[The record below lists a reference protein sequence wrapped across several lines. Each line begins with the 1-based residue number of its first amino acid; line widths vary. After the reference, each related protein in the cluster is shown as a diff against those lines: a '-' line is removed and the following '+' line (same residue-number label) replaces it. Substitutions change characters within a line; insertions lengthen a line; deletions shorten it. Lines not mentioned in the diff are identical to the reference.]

1 MIKMVDEKIQLP
13 EGVPPLRQYY
23 VYLTS
28 GCNLACRH
36 CWLSPKYQPDGGTGG
51 HLDFDLF
58 KLAIDEGL
66 PLGLTNVKLTGG
78 EPLLHP
84 DFTRIVDVLRE
95 KKLGLTIETNGTLMT
110 RELARY
116 LKDNSTL
123 GHVSVSVDGATP
135 EIHDPFRGV
144 KGSFEKACNGIRYL
158 VEAGYRP
165 QVIMSLH
172 SGNVDEIEAL
182 VRLAENLG
190 AGSVK
195 FNLVQPTGRG
205 ETMTERCQLLDI
217 QQLVE
222 LGKWIEFDLERRVS
236 VPLFYSW
243 PIAFYSLHRLLKQ
256 DSNQT
261 CGIFGIVGILSSG
274 DLAMCGIGVEVPE
287 LIYGKLG
294 VNRVADVWY
303 GNPTLAAI
311 RQDLPDKLEGVC
323 RDCLFRNQC
332 LGSCVA
338 ENYYQS
344 HRLTA
349 AFWFCQQAQE
359 GGLFPFERLKNTF
372 VKSRT
377 NNQDHRSSNNTEKEV
392 ATLRKSENRNR
403 H

>member
-1 MIKMVDEKIQLP
+1 MADENIQLP
-13 EGVPPLRQYY
+13 EGVPPLQQYY
-23 VYLTS
+23 VYLTA

-58 KLAIDEGL
+58 KLAIEEGL

-84 DFTRIVDVLRE
+84 DFIRIIDVLRE

-123 GHVSVSVDGATP
+123 GHISVSVDGATP
-135 EIHDPFRGV
+135 DIHDPFRGV

-158 VEAGYRP
+158 VEAGYHP

-172 SGNVDEIEAL
+172 AGNVDEIEAL
-182 VRLAENLG
+182 VRLAEKMG

-205 ETMTERCQLLDI
+205 EAMTERSQVLDI
-217 QQLVE
+217 RQLIE
-222 LGKWIEFDLERRVS
+222 LGKWVEKELQRRVS

-243 PIAFYSLHRLLKQ
+243 PIAFYSLRRLLNQ
-256 DSNQT
+256 DRSQT
-261 CGIFGIVGILSSG
+261 CGIFGILGILSSG

-287 LIYGKLG
+287 LIYGRLG
-294 VNRVADVWY
+294 LDRVADVWY
-303 GNPTLAAI
+303 KNETLVSI

-332 LGSCVA
+332 FGSCVA
-338 ENYYQS
+338 ENYYQT

-349 AFWFCQQAQE
+349 AFWFCQQAQQV
-359 GGLFPFERLKNTF
+359 GLFSSARLT
-372 VKSRT
+372 
-377 NNQDHRSSNNTEKEV
+377 Q
-392 ATLRKSENRNR
+392 ATDSVYNRNI
-403 H
+403 